1 MDFFSSSYEH
11 TNSFNVL
18 LPNLRYKKNS
28 DKLYFK
34 SKHPI
39 KLKINN
45 KNVFKDEFVLKDL
58 SFSQTLNYNGIDIHC
73 NIIKIEYDDGLKM
86 NIKYNSNEYNYMSFM
101 QKVAKFAEG
110 CILGVNIDDLESRS
124 VDYSNDNYH
133 DYIDK
138 ASIYSEEYNDEETEI
153 NDNIDNNNNDDSLLE
168 EESADITKYY
178 DDKN

>member
-1 MDFFSSSYEH
+1 
-11 TNSFNVL
+11 
-18 LPNLRYKKNS
+18 
-28 DKLYFK
+28 
-34 SKHPI
+34 
-39 KLKINN
+39 
-45 KNVFKDEFVLKDL
+45 
-58 SFSQTLNYNGIDIHC
+58 
-73 NIIKIEYDDGLKM
+73 
-86 NIKYNSNEYNYMSFM
+86 MSFM

-153 NDNIDNNNNDDSLLE
+153 NNNIDNNINNDDSLLE